1 MLASGW
7 RAEDCLDPPWG
18 CSLIPPGEGGSETW
32 WFLQHSLPRSSGCP
46 RAQAASK
53 LLFPGQLDLVLGLVI
68 STPRFMVRSLWDSG

>member
-7 RAEDCLDPPWG
+7 RAKDCLNPPRR
-18 CSLIPPGEGGSETW
+18 CSLTPLGGSSETR

-53 LLFPGQLDLVLGLVI
+53 LLFPGRLDLVLGLVI
-68 STPRFMVRSLWDSG
+68 SAPRFVVRSLWDSG